1 MNALLAHLMQAAW
14 IATLWQYPHLYN
26 NCHPVFTASEA
37 RRETPMGRV
46 GGTLVQMVV
55 ADSCRD
61 AGAVLLQTRY

>member
-1 MNALLAHLMQAAW
+1 
-14 IATLWQYPHLYN
+14 
-26 NCHPVFTASEA
+26 
-37 RRETPMGRV
+37 MGRV